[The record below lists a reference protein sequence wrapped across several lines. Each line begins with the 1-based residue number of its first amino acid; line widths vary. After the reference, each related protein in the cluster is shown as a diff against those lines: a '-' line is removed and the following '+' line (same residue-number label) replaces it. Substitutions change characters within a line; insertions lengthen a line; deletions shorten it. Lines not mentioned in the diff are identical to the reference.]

1 MPWERRRRRRS
12 DALGPEGARPFGSF
26 TLNHIEILRI
36 LVRMSQTPNDPA
48 GSTQQFQNFQ
58 QQAQPEKAARV
69 NVGLIAGIVAVAALV
84 AIIAIAIGMTM

>member
-1 MPWERRRRRRS
+1 
-12 DALGPEGARPFGSF
+12 
-26 TLNHIEILRI
+26 
-36 LVRMSQTPNDPA
+36 MSQTPNDPA